1 MNETEL
7 VFSTIAE
14 IARLFRT
21 GKLSP
26 VELTEL
32 MLARIER
39 SNKKLNAY
47 ITVTDE
53 LARTQAKRAEAELSV
68 KGKRK
73 TRTDRGLLHGI
84 PLSLK
89 DNICTEGIRTA

>member
-7 VFSTIAE
+7 PFATIAE
-14 IARLFRT
+14 IAHLFRA

-32 MLARIER
+32 MLARIEGT
-39 SNKKLNAY
+39 NPKLNAF

-53 LARTQAKRAEAELSV
+53 LARVQAKRAEVELGI

-73 TRTDRGLLHGI
+73 TQMVR
-84 PLSLK
+84 
-89 DNICTEGIRTA
+89 